1 LFEKR
6 APTLNNFEAFLA
18 AFAEAFEDHN
28 KAHSSTTKICILWQG
43 SRIRFL
49 YALDFRLLACNIN
62 WDEEALIS
70 QFHWRLQDD
79 VKDLLLSM
87 LDLQTRNETMSQA
100 VKCGSLGTHQNI
112 VIRTQLLQQ
121 LFQVHSN
128 YVE

>member
-100 VKCGSLGTHQNI
+100 VKCGS
-112 VIRTQLLQQ
+112 R
-121 LFQVHSN
+121 LF
-128 YVE
+128 